1 MRSNAATIVFDQ
13 PLRDPVPAPA
23 EAFSIA
29 WPRIAAMR
37 ATLRDTDGPRMA
49 VIAVHSSGAVRE
61 AVVSADRFLVIG
73 RHTRCALMLD
83 DPEVSLRHLVAHW
96 SDEDGPTIR
105 LWDLRTGQP
114 FVTEDGLPSSSVV
127 AEGVLFASLGRYQ
140 ILFVPLD
147 AVAWAN
153 DAEGAWALLPH
164 RRFASARVAS
174 DRVRSIDPNRDSTVT
189 HTLPPIV
196 FGAEPMTGSDGLS
209 CGCATGRVVVE
220 LPDGRTE
227 RWVSDE
233 QLDRGLLFGRYD
245 RCQLALDG
253 DDALSRVHLLVV
265 RIEGRIWA
273 IDTASTNG
281 TRHNGIPFDASA
293 LATSAS
299 LLLARRCVVHWAA
312 EQRVAG

>member
-1 MRSNAATIVFDQ
+1 MRSNAATIMFEH
-13 PLRDPVPAPA
+13 PLRDPAPSP
-23 EAFSIA
+23 EDAFRAA
-29 WPRIAAMR
+29 WPTLAALR
-37 ATLRDTDGPRMA
+37 AQPEVGPRLA
-49 VIAVHSSGAVRE
+49 IVAVHASGDVRS
-61 AVVSADRFLVIG
+61 AVVGSDRFLVIG
-73 RHTRCALMLD
+73 RHTRCALVLD

-96 SDEDGPTIR
+96 SDDEGDAPTLR

-140 ILFVPLD
+140 LLLVPLD
-147 AVAWAN
+147 ALAWSDDADAAWAS
-153 DAEGAWALLPH
+153 LPV
-164 RRFASARVAS
+164 RRFASARVAR
-174 DRVRSIDPNRDSTVT
+174 DRVRSRDRRDSTVT

-196 FGAEPMTGSDGLS
+196 FGAEILGGPD
-209 CGCATGRVVVE
+209 AKGRVTVE

-253 DDALSRVHLLVV
+253 DDALSRVHLFVV
-265 RIEGRIWA
+265 RVDDRVWA

-281 TRHNGIPFDASA
+281 TRHNGVPVAASA
-293 LATSAS
+293 LSSPAS

-312 EQRVAG
+312 ALGPS